1 MMDALE
7 FDQGDDDM
15 HGDELG
21 RNPAEAESYFSSRI
35 HSSSETFSSE
45 MMLAYQQ
52 ALRMNGGAPLPGGSQ
67 LGAGASGLRSKA
79 RKDRGGNTVIEQDKS
94 GAGGVHSKIRVPTLD
109 FNILHSNQEQEMNQE
124 E

>member
-1 MMDALE
+1 MDALE

-52 ALRMNGGAPLPGGSQ
+52 ALRMNGGALSQ
-67 LGAGASGLRSKA
+67 CLATTRIENNKTTSAPVRRGRPRQIGTQSGEP
-79 RKDRGGNTVIEQDKS
+79 D
-94 GAGGVHSKIRVPTLD
+94 
-109 FNILHSNQEQEMNQE
+109 
-124 E
+124 